1 MSKLSH
7 KEREQLATII
17 DQENAMLKRVRR
29 IIRWE
34 TILLVIFVI
43 LYIWGAYI
51 TNDAFLPNI
60 SPGLKVVFRWTGLIG
75 TIVFVVLMILS
86 FISYRNGRRGLL
98 AKIDLYQ
105 GKEEK

>member
-7 KEREQLATII
+7 KEREQLASII

-34 TILLVIFVI
+34 TSLLVIFVI
-43 LYIWGAYI
+43 LYIWGAYV

-60 SPGLKVVFRWTGLIG
+60 GPGLKTAFRWIGLIG
-75 TIVFVVLMILS
+75 SIVFLILMVLS
-86 FISYRNGRRGLL
+86 FISYRNGRKGLL

-105 GKEEK
+105 GKENK